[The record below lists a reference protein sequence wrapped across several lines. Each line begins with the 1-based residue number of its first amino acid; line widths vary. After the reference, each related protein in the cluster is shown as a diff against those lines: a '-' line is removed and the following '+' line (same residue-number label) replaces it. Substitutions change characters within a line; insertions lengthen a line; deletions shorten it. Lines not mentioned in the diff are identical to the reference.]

1 MKTNLFF
8 LILIF
13 IAAAVNG
20 QSNNNVEESLL
31 KVNFINPGIEY
42 EWGFAKNQTFDVSA
56 ALQFG
61 ARGGS
66 GRDFD
71 WALIPAFN
79 ASYKYYYNL
88 NRRKDKGK
96 HITGNSGNF
105 IALNNTTFLNETIIG
120 NLDVTGGF
128 FGQVGPVYGIQRTYS
143 KGFNFSLK
151 MGFGYY
157 YDDFYEGEL
166 GPILGFSIGWVLTK
180 SK

>member
-1 MKTNLFF
+1 MKTKFF
-8 LILIF
+8 LITLLIASLSF
-13 IAAAVNG
+13 AQATK
-20 QSNNNVEESLL
+20 NVEESLI

-66 GRDFD
+66 DRGFD

-79 ASYKYYYNL
+79 ASYKYFYNL
-88 NRRKDKGK
+88 NRRKEKGK
-96 HITGNSGNF
+96 RIRGNSGNF

-120 NLDVTGGF
+120 NLNVTGGY
-128 FGQVGPVYGIQRTYS
+128 FGQLGPVYGIQRTYS

-157 YDDFYEGEL
+157 YDDFYEGEF
-166 GPILGFSIGWVLTK
+166 GPILGFSIGWVLGK